1 MADNSSI
8 AFEIYTTIIGKQNN
22 LIKNNMIK
30 EEDIIDITENDFI
43 YKLQQTVNGLTSDI
57 SDANIVAAVYT
68 NILKKVDK
76 ADSFYEVFSKEDME
90 ISSDIVRESINEVRN
105 SVVINSQ
112 EVKNP
117 VEEAV
122 VAGVAAGI
130 LLQGLNEAGDY
141 ESQLDYYNSL
151 SEDKQKALSHAV
163 YRETFG
169 DEGALLMDDHD
180 RKTEMLENDPDF
192 SDVSQ
197 AVKEDARRT
206 MDLYDPLK
214 YIADELGF
222 SIESVNDRAKRTIL
236 TNYINQYVNNKIK
249 NLNMSEDQVSILIT
263 EIAKV
268 TGLDEN
274 EVQNILEN
282 LEKKLKEDPDFLQ
295 NMTKLKER
303 LDRNRDLIEG
313 NLEEIRRRL
322 TELSSD
328 GHIPSNDEI
337 YDLCLTAFD
346 ENGKLNYAVICA
358 NIKSNQ
364 NYMKSYS
371 VENILDTV
379 SKEHYASED
388 EIQNINNTGITLD
401 QRTEI
406 VSNAMKEV
414 SMSDSGIDVKSPS
427 NNTAY
432 KMEESTTQ
440 TEPLSY
446 EDNSSGE
453 FEISMDDLTGGL
465 QSGLMSF
472 AGKKISFGPVTRQ
485 EPVTDQEYGPTYRSK
500 AEEMLVDSKGLYKVQ
515 TDIKKINEQ
524 DGAGTGEG
532 SDASTTGTTVVQNND
547 TLEVD
552 TINTHQ
558 PATNSFINTAR
569 REGAEKDGKDLKGEK
584 DGEGLEDVPPENDL
598 PDNATPNNSTKN
610 ANIISVARNMRA
622 STDDMQDIGSITI
635 TKMKE
640 IEEKEKKKTEPN
652 TQQQGAQQQG
662 GLQQGDESTTTE
674 LGEIE

>member
-43 YKLQQTVNGLTSDI
+43 YKLQQTVNGLTADI

-141 ESQLDYYNSL
+141 NNQLAYYNSL
-151 SEDKQKALSHAV
+151 SEDEQKALSHAV
-163 YRETFG
+163 YSETFG

-192 SDVSQ
+192 SDLPEG
-197 AVKEDARRT
+197 VKEEARRT
-206 MDLYDPLK
+206 IDLYDPLK
-214 YIADELGF
+214 YMAEELEF
-222 SIESVNDRAKRTIL
+222 SIDSINGRANRTIL
-236 TNYINQYVNNKIK
+236 MNSINKYIENVLSNEIINSDYIGGLK
-249 NLNMSEDQVSILIT
+249 SEIILQL
-263 EIAKV
+263 
-268 TGLDEN
+268 GLSEEEAQALFERLDT
-274 EVQNILEN
+274 
-282 LEKKLKEDPDFLQ
+282 KLKEDPNFLQ
-295 NMTKLKER
+295 NMTILRER
-303 LDRNRDLIEG
+303 LDRNRELIRG
-313 NLEEIRRRL
+313 NIEEIRRKL
-322 TELSSD
+322 AEFSND
-328 GHIPSNDEI
+328 GHIPTDQEI

-346 ENGKLNYAVICA
+346 ESGRLNYTVICA
-358 NIKSNQ
+358 NIKSNE
-364 NYMKSYS
+364 NYDKSYS
-371 VENILDTV
+371 VRNMLDFT
-379 SKEHYASED
+379 SKDVYLND
-388 EIQNINNTGITLD
+388 NGIQNVNDNQTMYNQRSEYVNNVMNEL
-401 QRTEI
+401 
-406 VSNAMKEV
+406 
-414 SMSDSGIDVKSPS
+414 SMLTNETDIKSPFNS
-427 NNTAY
+427 ASHIMTDP
-432 KMEESTTQ
+432 TTQ
-440 TEPLSY
+440 TEPIDY
-446 EDNSSGE
+446 VDNRASE
-453 FEISMDDLTGGL
+453 VDISMDDLMGGI
-465 QSGLMSF
+465 QDGLMAF

-485 EPVTDQEYGPTYRSK
+485 EPVTDQEYGPTYRAN
-500 AEEMLVDSKGLYKVQ
+500 AEEMVVDSKGLYKAQ

-524 DGAGTGEG
+524 DGAGAGEG
-532 SDASTTGTTVVQNND
+532 SDASTTGTTVVQDND

-569 REGAEKDGKDLKGEK
+569 REDTDKDGKDLKDER
-584 DGEGLEDVPPENDL
+584 DGGGLEDLPPENDL
-598 PDNATPNNSTKN
+598 PDNAAPNNSAKN
-610 ANIISVARNMRA
+610 ANFISAAKNMRA
-622 STDDMQDIGSITI
+622 TTDVMQEMGNITTI
-635 TKMKE
+635 KVKE
-640 IEEKEKKKTEPN
+640 MDKKQDGPEV
-652 TQQQGAQQQG
+652 
-662 GLQQGDESTTTE
+662 GDESDTIQP
-674 LGEIE
+674 GEIE

>member
-43 YKLQQTVNGLTSDI
+43 YKLQQTVNGLTADI

-151 SEDKQKALSHAV
+151 SEDEQKALSYAV
-163 YRETFG
+163 YSEVFG
-169 DEGALLMDDHD
+169 DEGASLMAERD
-180 RKTEMLENDPDF
+180 RKTEILDGDPDF
-192 SDVSQ
+192 SDLPEG
-197 AVKEDARRT
+197 VKEEARRT
-206 MDLYDPLK
+206 MDLYDPLT

-236 TNYINQYVNNKIK
+236 TNYINQYVNNKIE
-249 NLNMSEDQVSILIT
+249 NLNMSEDQVNILIT

-268 TGLDEN
+268 TGLGEN
-274 EVQNILEN
+274 EVQNMLEN

-303 LDRNRDLIEG
+303 LERNRDLIEG
-313 NLEEIRRRL
+313 NLEVIRRKL

-328 GHIPSNDEI
+328 GHIPTNDEI

-346 ENGKLNYAVICA
+346 ESGRLNYAVICA
-358 NIKSNQ
+358 NIKSNE
-364 NYMKSYS
+364 NYDKSYS
-371 VENILDTV
+371 VRNMLDFT
-379 SKEHYASED
+379 SKDVYLND
-388 EIQNINNTGITLD
+388 NGIQNVNDNQTMYNQRSEYVNNVMNEL
-401 QRTEI
+401 
-406 VSNAMKEV
+406 
-414 SMSDSGIDVKSPS
+414 SMLTNETDIKSPFNS
-427 NNTAY
+427 ASHIMTDP
-432 KMEESTTQ
+432 TTQ
-440 TEPLSY
+440 TEPIDY
-446 EDNSSGE
+446 VDNRASE
-453 FEISMDDLTGGL
+453 VDISMDDLMGGI
-465 QSGLMSF
+465 QDGLMAF

-485 EPVTDQEYGPTYRSK
+485 EPVTDQEYGPTYRAN
-500 AEEMLVDSKGLYKVQ
+500 AEEMVVDSKGLYKAQ

-524 DGAGTGEG
+524 DGAGAGEG
-532 SDASTTGTTVVQNND
+532 SDASTTGTAVVQNND

-558 PATNSFINTAR
+558 PMPNSFINTAR
-569 REGAEKDGKDLKGEK
+569 REDTDKDGKDLKDER
-584 DGEGLEDVPPENDL
+584 DGGGLEDLPPENDL
-598 PDNATPNNSTKN
+598 PDNAAPNNSAKN
-610 ANIISVARNMRA
+610 ANFISAAKNMRA
-622 STDDMQDIGSITI
+622 TTDVMQEMGNITTI
-635 TKMKE
+635 KVKE
-640 IEEKEKKKTEPN
+640 MDKKQDGPEV
-652 TQQQGAQQQG
+652 
-662 GLQQGDESTTTE
+662 GDESDTIQP
-674 LGEIE
+674 GEIE

>member
-43 YKLQQTVNGLTSDI
+43 YKLQQTVNGLTADI

-141 ESQLDYYNSL
+141 KSQLDYYNSL
-151 SEDKQKALSHAV
+151 SEKEQEALSYAV
-163 YRETFG
+163 YSETFG
-169 DEGALLMDDHD
+169 DEGASLMAERD
-180 RKTEMLENDPDF
+180 RKTKILDDDPDF
-192 SDVSQ
+192 SDLPEG
-197 AVKEDARRT
+197 VKEDARRT

-249 NLNMSEDQVSILIT
+249 NLNMSEDEVSLLIT

-274 EVQNILEN
+274 EVQNIIEN

-295 NMTKLKER
+295 NMTTLNKRLER
-303 LDRNRDLIEG
+303 NKALIRD
-313 NLEEIRRRL
+313 NKEEIRRKL
-322 TELSSD
+322 AEFSND
-328 GHIPSNDEI
+328 GHTPTNQEI

-346 ENGKLNYAVICA
+346 ESGRLNYTVICA
-358 NIKSNQ
+358 NIKANE
-364 NYMKSYS
+364 NYDKSYS
-371 VENILDTV
+371 VRNMLDFT
-379 SKEHYASED
+379 SKD
-388 EIQNINNTGITLD
+388 D
-401 QRTEI
+401 
-406 VSNAMKEV
+406 
-414 SMSDSGIDVKSPS
+414 
-427 NNTAY
+427 
-432 KMEESTTQ
+432 
-440 TEPLSY
+440 
-446 EDNSSGE
+446 
-453 FEISMDDLTGGL
+453 ISMEDLMGGI
-465 QSGLMSF
+465 QDELMAF
-472 AGKKISFGPVTRQ
+472 PGKKISFGPVTRQ
-485 EPVTDQEYGPTYRSK
+485 EPVTDQEYGPTYRAN
-500 AEEMLVDSKGLYKVQ
+500 AEEMVVDSKGLYKAQ

-532 SDASTTGTTVVQNND
+532 SDASTSGTTVVQDND

-552 TINTHQ
+552 TITTHQ

-569 REGAEKDGKDLKGEK
+569 REGAEKDGKDLKDEK

-598 PDNATPNNSTKN
+598 PDNAPNNSVKI
-610 ANIISVARNMRA
+610 ANIITVTKKMKMTRDVIQEM
-622 STDDMQDIGSITI
+622 GSTI
-635 TKMKE
+635 TKLKE
-640 IEEKEKKKTEPN
+640 D
-652 TQQQGAQQQG
+652 QQQG
-662 GLQQGDESTTTE
+662 GPEVGDENVTIQPI
-674 LGEIE
+674 EIE